1 MRLHVTIAAND
12 HTLDRYGVDS
22 MTGALRCVAM
32 RRPGAMLSADPNTW
46 HYARALDPEPL
57 LLQYE
62 RFAELVAASGATIHW
77 LPADD
82 SDGLA
87 DSVFTYDPS
96 FVIPAGAV
104 ILRPAKRLRR
114 AEVGLH
120 RTFYEGL
127 MPIVGSIEAPG
138 TIEGGDCCWLDAS
151 TLAVGR
157 GFRTNQSG
165 IEQFRAIV
173 QPHGLRVEAYD
184 LPYAS
189 GPQTCLHL
197 LSIINPIDVDLA
209 LVRRQLMP
217 VALHERMIAMGYQLL
232 DAPATEYE
240 ESGGLS
246 LNVLAVAPRR
256 CIAVAGYPKT
266 AAVMRNAGCDVV
278 VFEAGELCLPC
289 EGGPTCLTRPL
300 HRSSG

>member
-1 MRLHVTIAAND
+1 MTIAAND
-12 HTLDRYGVDS
+12 DAPDRYGVDS
-22 MTGALRCVAM
+22 MAGALQRVAM
-32 RRPGAMLSADPNTW
+32 RRPGAILSADPATW

-57 LLQYE
+57 LHQYE

-77 LPADD
+77 LPTDD
-82 SDGLA
+82 ADGLA

-96 FVIPAGAV
+96 FVIPTGAV
-104 ILRPAKRLRR
+104 ILRPAKLLRR
-114 AEVGLH
+114 AEVDLH
-120 RTFYEGL
+120 RSFYEGL
-127 MPIVGSIEAPG
+127 MPIVGEIEAPG

-173 QPHGLRVEAYD
+173 ESHGLRVEAYD
-184 LPYAS
+184 LPYTS
-189 GPQTCLHL
+189 GPRACLHL
-197 LSIINPIDVDLA
+197 LSIINPLDVDLA

-217 VALHERMIAMGYQLL
+217 VALHEQMIAMGYRLL
-232 DAPATEYE
+232 DAPASEYE
-240 ESGGLS
+240 ASGGLS

-256 CIAVAGYPKT
+256 CIAIAGYPMT
-266 AAVMRNAGCDVV
+266 AAVIREAGCDVV
-278 VFEAGELCLPC
+278 VFQADELCLPC